1 MHRSN
6 SPVSSYLCDTQGYYR
21 KNVAGAQTI
30 GPAVEVCASA
40 FLALSREDQVLC
52 VNRIN
57 NRQRRSLCALANL
70 LGAHDD
76 VHRRDPKGRCELF
89 QLCDLNLTLS
99 AQDTHKRAYGHP

>member
-1 MHRSN
+1 MHRFN

-21 KNVAGAQTI
+21 KNVACAQTI

-40 FLALSREDQVLC
+40 FLALGSEDQVLS

-57 NRQRRSLCALANL
+57 NRQRLRLCTLANL
-70 LGAHDD
+70 LGAHNK
-76 VHRRDPKGRCELF
+76 VCRSNTKRGGKLH

-99 AQDTHKRAYGHP
+99 TKDPHKRAYGHP